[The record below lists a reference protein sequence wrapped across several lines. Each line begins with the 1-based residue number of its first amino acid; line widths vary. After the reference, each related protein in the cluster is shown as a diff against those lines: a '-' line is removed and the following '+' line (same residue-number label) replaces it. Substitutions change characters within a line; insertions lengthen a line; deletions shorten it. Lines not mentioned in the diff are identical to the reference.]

1 MSDTPNADP
10 EIGTGTGLADAAD
23 AIVDLLAGNGIEAFD
38 EPKQKSE
45 SPSDGDGEAEDEPQ
59 ETPEDDEQR
68 ELSDDEE
75 QEGDEQAADED
86 EEQEEQPSQVPE
98 KFTVKVDGKDVQVD
112 RDELVK
118 GYLRQSDYTRKTTEL
133 ADQRRVIEGELQEVG
148 KERGQYAILLEK
160 LEDQLKM
167 LQPQEPNWDEL
178 YEADPIQ
185 AARAERQWR
194 SMKDHMAAIQ
204 SEKERVQA
212 AQQGEQVKAL
222 RKTVAENQ
230 RQLVEKLPEAGDPKK
245 WPALKASIKSHAKEL
260 GFSDDEIAQAYDH
273 RALIAIHESRLYREL
288 MAKKPVPVVR
298 KGPKPLQPGSPNR
311 NLGDRF
317 QNANKRL
324 RQTGS
329 VADGANAIMALGLL
343 D

>member
-1 MSDTPNADP
+1 MSDTLNAGP
-10 EIGTGTGLADAAD
+10 EAEHGTGLADAAD

-45 SPSDGDGEAEDEPQ
+45 SPSDGDGEADEPQ

-68 ELSDDEE
+68 ELTDE
-75 QEGDEQAADED
+75 QDEGEDQAADED

-98 KFTVKVDGKDVQVD
+98 KFTVKIDGKDVQVD

-118 GYLRQSDYTRKTTEL
+118 GYLRQSDYTRKTTAL
-133 ADQRRVIEGELQEVG
+133 ADERRVMEGELQEVG
-148 KERGQYAILLEK
+148 KERGQYAVLLEK
-160 LEDQLKM
+160 LEEQLQM

-178 YEADPIQ
+178 YEQDPIQ

-204 SEKERVQA
+204 SEKERVQNA
-212 AQQGEQVKAL
+212 KQADAIKAF
-222 RKTVAENQ
+222 RKQVAESQ
-230 RQLVEKLPEAGDPKK
+230 QKLAEAIPEFGDPKK
-245 WPALKASIKSHAKEL
+245 STALKAAIKSYAKEL

-273 RALIAIHESRLYREL
+273 RALIAINKARLYDEL
-288 MAKKPVPVVR
+288 MAKKPQPVVR

-311 NLGDRF
+311 AVGDRF
-317 QNANKRL
+317 TNASKRL